1 MKLVAIAIGLVVLT
15 IVVFAFRKASSGG
28 QRPAPAM
35 AKPKTLEE
43 KLATLEKCGL
53 TLKAPFTVDE
63 LLKSWDREEYEKDG
77 YESVLMGLGM
87 TEEQE
92 PWRDHSGNIWN
103 FDTEA
108 IQDNGD
114 YKRIAERMVE
124 LSQGGLILE
133 NIKDHVEVE
142 KGQAW
147 LSFTFK
153 GKPIKV
159 DLAVKD
165 DWVDATIFARF
176 VELLKQSDPSKIYIY
191 YDLGGQDC
199 LIGCA
204 TKENF
209 ACLKNLG
216 LKFTPL

>member
-1 MKLVAIAIGLVVLT
+1 MKLLMIIVGVVALTVVVL
-15 IVVFAFRKASSGG
+15 AFRKSSSGG
-28 QRPAPAM
+28 QVPPPVPKA
-35 AKPKTLEE
+35 KTLEA
-43 KLATLEKCGL
+43 KLVSLEKCGL
-53 TLKAPFTVDE
+53 TLKAPFTLDD
-63 LLKSWDREEYEKDG
+63 LLTSWDREEYERDG
-77 YESVLMGLGM
+77 YELVLIGLGM
-87 TEEQE
+87 TEEEE

-103 FDTEA
+103 FDTET
-108 IQDNGD
+108 IYDNGD

-124 LSQGGLILE
+124 LSQGGLTLQ
-133 NIKDHVEVE
+133 NIQDHVDVE

-153 GKPIKV
+153 GKPFKI

-165 DWVDATIFARF
+165 DWVDTTIFPRF

-199 LIGCA
+199 LIGCV

-216 LKFTPL
+216 LKFTPLK